1 MNPLADS
8 LFFRVQEKR
17 LKIKL
22 INQKYKATGIIL
34 KGSSLKENDRLV
46 TVLTSEYGLIRAVAP
61 GAKKYKSQ
69 LRGRTELFVIND
81 LIIIKGRSLDK
92 IIQADTL
99 YTYPGLSRDIGKLA
113 TAQYLAELSLALAVD
128 EQPQPELYELLNEHL
143 GRIERFTVGE
153 SVYPYLAQAVFH
165 LIAIAGLTP
174 QIFECCLTQQEI
186 VPDFSLSN
194 WQAGFSFEGGG
205 IVDLE
210 SVQQIRQQQN
220 LELDAVESYNLR
232 LPRIDSRFNA
242 LELTLLKQLI
252 EQNLP
257 TTEVIETLT
266 AANSHLN
273 LEVAWIRIEKVLR
286 EYIQYHIGKT
296 IRSANLVDN
305 LYIEF

>member
-1 MNPLADS
+1 M
-8 LFFRVQEKR
+8 
-17 LKIKL
+17 
-22 INQKYKATGIIL
+22 INQKYKATGIVL

-46 TVLTSEYGLIRAVAP
+46 TVLTPEYGLIRAVAP

-143 GRIERFTVGE
+143 RRIERFTVGE

-174 QIFECCLTQQEI
+174 QIFECCLTQEEVI
-186 VPDFSLSN
+186 PDLALTN
-194 WQAGFSFEGGG
+194 WQIGFSFEGGG
-205 IVDLE
+205 IIDLAA
-210 SVQQIRQQQN
+210 VRDIKQRQN
-220 LELDAVESYNLR
+220 PELDAVESYNLR
-232 LPRIDSRFNA
+232 VPRIDRRLNA
-242 LELTLLKQLI
+242 LELVLLRQLVAK
-252 EQNLP
+252 NLP
-257 TTEVIETLT
+257 TPEVLATLT
-266 AANSHLN
+266 AANANLN
-273 LEVAWIRIEKVLR
+273 LEVAWIRIEKLLR
-286 EYIQYHIGKT
+286 EYIQYHTGKT